1 MKDEFPITRRF
12 NLALRNISSMVL
24 SVITRDMSHMNDF
37 YKQESLNIINKCKVS
52 IDEVENEYGYVEWSR
67 ENWAIMIRELLDST
81 DCRDQLQT
89 NYNIWI
95 KIVMNIKVWS
105 DNDLKWLLK
114 DRDEEDPIYNGGKMV
129 LRQVSRIMELVYCL
143 VQELKLEYG
152 LYDEEDYQPMA
163 FIELDYPN
171 GPNKK
176 ENSSTEKLKIP
187 NDLYMSFKDEK
198 SCEEY
203 FDWEKYTTDPQDW
216 GKRFGDF
223 GKPSSKLGKGDMKNI
238 FDFLIKCHPDISHSM
253 EDDKVDY
260 KRKLDR
266 FRRAIP

>member
-24 SVITRDMSHMNDF
+24 SVITRDMSRMNDF
-37 YKQESLNIINKCKVS
+37 YKQESLNTINKCKNS
-52 IDEVENEYGYVEWSR
+52 IDIVENEYGYVEWSR

-171 GPNKK
+171 GPTEK
-176 ENSSTEKLKIP
+176 ENSSIEKLNIS
-187 NDLYMSFKDEK
+187 NDILLLFKDKE
-198 SCEEY
+198 SAEEY
-203 FDWEKYTTDPQDW
+203 FSWEDYTTAPRNW
-216 GKRFGDF
+216 GQRFNKYGV
-223 GKPSSKLGKGDMKNI
+223 SKQGMTKGDLLKL
-238 FDFLIKCHPDISHSM
+238 FEFLRELHPDITN
-253 EDDKVDY
+253 DVDK
-260 KRKLDR
+260 
-266 FRRAIP
+266 FRRAISV